1 MALLIA
7 GVLLWTLAHLFKR
20 WFPHA
25 RAQLGSAGRGIIA
38 IAIVASLVLMIVG
51 YGHAQGDVLWV
62 AGGNWLLVSHG
73 LSLFALYL
81 MAASAGKTWITSKVA
96 HPQLTAVKS
105 WSVGHLLINGDVQ
118 SLVLFGGLLA
128 WAALSVAVINRQD
141 GKPSPVVTVNALNEV
156 VTAVAAMLAFGVIA
170 FIHIALGYTV
180 YLP

>member
-1 MALLIA
+1 MD
-7 GVLLWTLAHLFKR
+7 
-20 WFPHA
+20 A
-25 RAQLGSAGRGIIA
+25 RASFQTVVPPCTRSTGSAGRGIIA

-118 SLVLFGGLLA
+118 SLILFGGLLA